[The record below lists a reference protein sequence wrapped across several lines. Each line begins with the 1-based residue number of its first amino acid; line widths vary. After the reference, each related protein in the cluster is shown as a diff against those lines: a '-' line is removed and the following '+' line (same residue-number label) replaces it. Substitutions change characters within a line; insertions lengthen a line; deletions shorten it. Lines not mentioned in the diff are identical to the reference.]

1 MVYDVAIIGGGITGS
16 AIARELMRYRLRVI
30 LIEKE
35 CEIGAGTSKAN
46 SGIIHAGHHSHSG
59 TLKGRLEWAGN
70 QMWDELH
77 ADLDFGFRRGGELTV
92 AMKPDQ
98 VADLHELKA
107 NGEAKGVT
115 GLELWDKER
124 TLKEEPNLSSDVVAS
139 LYAPTSGII
148 NPYEACYSLIDNAVR
163 NGLELSLENAVID
176 IESQDDVIMLNTRK
190 GRIAT
195 RYCVNA
201 AGLFSDEI
209 AAMAGAGNFTI
220 RPRKGEEYLLDK
232 RLMGIV
238 RHTIFPLA
246 TAESKGILVIPT
258 FDGTIMVGPTAQ
270 FVDSKYDRTTS
281 AAGFNEVFDSVRT
294 LVPGIS
300 PRDCIAQFAGLRA
313 VLESEDF
320 LIGPSSVRGFINV
333 AGIQSPGLTAAPA
346 IAKLIVEI
354 LADEGLQLEHKENFM
369 AQNPKRVRFAALSR
383 REQMR
388 LVAANPSYGR
398 IVCRCELVTEGE
410 IVDAIRAGARTLDG
424 VKFRTRAGMGRC
436 QGGFCS
442 ARVME
447 LLSRELNVPFTA
459 ITKRGGKSWIVT
471 DREERG

>member
-1 MVYDVAIIGGGITGS
+1 MIYDVAIIGGGITGS

-35 CEIGAGTSKAN
+35 REIGAGTSKAN

-59 TLKGRLEWAGN
+59 TLKGQLEWAGN

-92 AMKPDQ
+92 AMEPEQ
-98 VADLHELKA
+98 VAVLHELKA
-107 NGEAKGVT
+107 DGDAKGVT
-115 GLELWDKER
+115 GLEIWDQAR
-124 TLKEEPNLSSDVVAS
+124 TRKEEPNLSPTIIAS

-148 NPYEACYSLIDNAVR
+148 NPYEACYSLIENAVR
-163 NGLELSLENAVID
+163 NGLELSLENAVIG
-176 IESQDDVIMLNTRK
+176 IEPQDDVIVINTQK
-190 GRIAT
+190 GPIAT

-201 AGLFSDEI
+201 AGLFSDEV
-209 AAMAGAGNFTI
+209 AAMAGAGNFTV

-232 RLMGIV
+232 RLKGIV

-246 TAESKGILVIPT
+246 TATSKGILVIPT

-281 AAGFNEVFDSVRT
+281 AAGFNEVFDSVRK

-320 LIGPSSVRGFINV
+320 LIGPSSVRGFINL
-333 AGIQSPGLTAAPA
+333 AGIQSPGLTSAPA
-346 IAKLIVEI
+346 IAQLVANI
-354 LADEGLQLEHKENFM
+354 LADEGLRLEHNDSFNPK
-369 AQNPKRVRFAALSR
+369 NPKRVRFAALSR
-383 REQMR
+383 QEQMQ
-388 LVAANPSYGR
+388 LVAADPRYGR

-410 IVDAIRAGARTLDG
+410 IVDAIHAGARTLDG

-447 LLSRELNVPFTA
+447 LLSRELNVPFTS
-459 ITKRGGKSWIVT
+459 ITKRGGDSWIIT
-471 DREERG
+471 DRIERG